1 MKVLLQD
8 LDTHL
13 FLKGLTSWTDD
24 PSEALDF
31 QDTSRAIEFWND
43 NDLLKV
49 QVVLKYNDTKDDVV
63 FAVLPDRQR
72 SNTRHQA

>member
-8 LDTHL
+8 LETHL
-13 FLKGLTSWTDD
+13 YVKGLAGWTDH
-24 PSEALDF
+24 PGEALDF

-49 QVVLKYNDTKDDVV
+49 QVVLKYNDTQDDVV

-72 SNTRHQA
+72 SNPRHQP

>member
-8 LDTHL
+8 LNTRL
-13 FLKGLTSWTDD
+13 FLKGLTGWTDD

-31 QDTSRAIEFWND
+31 HDTSRAIEFWND

-49 QVVLKYNDTKDDVV
+49 QVVLKYHDTKDDVI

-72 SNTRHQA
+72 SNARRQA

>member
-13 FLKGLTSWTDD
+13 YFKGLAGWTDD

-49 QVVLKYNDTKDDVV
+49 QVVLKYNDTKHDVV

-72 SNTRHQA
+72 GSTRHQA

>member
-8 LDTHL
+8 LDTRL
-13 FLKGLTSWTDD
+13 YLKGLVGWTDD

-31 QDTSRAIEFWND
+31 QDTTRAIEFWND

>member
-13 FLKGLTSWTDD
+13 FLKGLAGWTDD
-24 PSEALDF
+24 PGEALDF
-31 QDTSRAIEFWND
+31 EDTSRAIEFWND

-49 QVVLKYNDTKDDVV
+49 QVVLKYNDKKHDVV

-72 SNTRHQA
+72 TNPRHQA